1 MMKLL
6 TVAELAD
13 LLSVTDITVRRMV
26 IRGQIPAV
34 RIGRAVRFRQED
46 VDAFLTSVRIQ
57 PTAVRKDGKPERL
70 QA

>member
-57 PTAVRKDGKPERL
+57 PTAVRKDGKTERL